1 MSQPRIIGAVEPWK
15 KARLDWI
22 QEYIDWL
29 WARYDPLPDDVMSE
43 IAALYDKKIRLVE
56 ELPV

>member
-29 WARYDPLPDDVMSE
+29 WGRYDPLPDDVISE
-43 IAALYDKKIRLVE
+43 IAALYDKKVRLMG
-56 ELPV
+56 